1 MSDSRAVIA
10 TFEHAD
16 DAAHILASMWN
27 IAMVTAPEN
36 ELTAHFHHIE
46 LSCKVY
52 YEAAGEHSS
61 EFAES
66 GLVDVKHGLFLAV
79 QRGSVN
85 MLFFH
90 CATAKIEYC
99 SQHRLISKLCVTFSP
114 HLILF
119 QKDNIDD
126 VASDLRDVQNA
137 FLHSLTGKSLATKV
151 AFRCE
156 RPNVQLDMMF
166 NGLESNEAHALY
178 LKPELSM
185 LFYTYM
191 YCVIA
196 HLAAIKDEVHV
207 RVLDTNTKM
216 HEFTNW
222 FLAMYPCDG
231 RSFWLSHFSAM
242 SEFVK
247 VIYNKTFKIG
257 WPIDA
262 VAKGAP
268 GALKLFE
275 YAGLPF
281 DYEEIKYITD
291 AYMDKE
297 NFAASP
303 DVPLSELFQGF
314 SPVSVIPPT
323 TDITP
328 PPVIVDTMPITVGE
342 LLATPDGELTVSEAS
357 EDSEVEM
364 LLATKPTRRKLKSE
378 FEAAR

>member
-85 MLFFH
+85 MLFFY

-99 SQHRLISKLCVTFSP
+99 SQHRLIAKLCVTFSP

-297 NFAASP
+297 NFTASP
-303 DVPLSELFQGF
+303 NVPLSELFQGF

-328 PPVIVDTMPITVGE
+328 LPVIVDTMPITVGE